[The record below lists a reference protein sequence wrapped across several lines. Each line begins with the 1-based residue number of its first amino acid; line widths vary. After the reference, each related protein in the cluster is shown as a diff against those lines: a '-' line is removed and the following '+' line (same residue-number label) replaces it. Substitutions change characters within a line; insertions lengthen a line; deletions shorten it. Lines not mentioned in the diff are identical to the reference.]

1 MPIRDDVVL
10 GEGTVVHR
18 PELVNLYGCRLGAE
32 CRVGPFVEIQEGAV
46 VGDRCKIESHTF
58 VCGGVVIEDD
68 VFVGHGVQFTNDRHP
83 RASASGRLLG
93 TVDWVLEP
101 TRVRRGASI
110 GSGAVILPGLVI
122 GESPRG
128 RRRGRH
134 ARRAGGGGGRGQP
147 GARPA
152 VMIRVGLIGFGYWG
166 TKLARNL
173 TECPAFE
180 LADVC
185 DRDAARL
192 SLLAQLHPGLR
203 GTTDAGVLIDDP
215 SLEALVIATPAASH
229 APLARAALAAGKHVL
244 VEKPLALAVT
254 EAEEL
259 VALARRHS
267 RVLAVDHTFVYAPVL
282 ARIAEEV
289 AAPDFGRFE
298 YYDSLR
304 TNLSRVEPDCPV
316 IWDLAAHDCAILDLL
331 RGGMPRAVSALGRGD
346 VVSLTLHYRDGAMAR
361 VLVDGAAPAKLRRIV
376 IRGERKLLF
385 WDDLAPQVKLAVTRA
400 APTSEPDLRA
410 GYTAGPTVVPQIAPT
425 EALRNLVEDFASAI
439 ASGRKPRSDG
449 EMGLRVV
456 RVLTAATASLAAGG
470 ALVGTDAAAAMEDE
484 LLPTGTGAPGRRPRP
499 GG

>member
-1 MPIRDDVVL
+1 
-10 GEGTVVHR
+10 
-18 PELVNLYGCRLGAE
+18 
-32 CRVGPFVEIQEGAV
+32 
-46 VGDRCKIESHTF
+46 
-58 VCGGVVIEDD
+58 
-68 VFVGHGVQFTNDRHP
+68 
-83 RASASGRLLG
+83 
-93 TVDWVLEP
+93 
-101 TRVRRGASI
+101 
-110 GSGAVILPGLVI
+110 
-122 GESPRG
+122 
-128 RRRGRH
+128 
-134 ARRAGGGGGRGQP
+134 
-147 GARPA
+147 
-152 VMIRVGLIGFGYWG
+152 MIRVGLIGFGYWG

-215 SLEALVIATPAASH
+215 SLEALVIATPAALH